1 MVKRNPLSDN
11 EKRLNE
17 LAREYEAQRREGKY
31 VYMEPDDLAD
41 LCMWYDNNHCPDKA
55 DEVMDYA
62 LRTYPDVTM
71 LQIEQAYRYLDKG
84 DLDAAIILANQIEDD
99 YTGDL
104 QLLKVR
110 LMIESEEYEKA
121 EELLNSYP
129 PEDFDPIMVANMFM
143 EAHFSDKA
151 IDWLKKHGQGMEE
164 EEDYMSILMNA
175 YCYSGKYQEA
185 IEMCEK
191 LIDKDPFSA
200 HYWLSL
206 GRCQLALREYN
217 KALDACDFSITN
229 DEDMGEAYLTRC
241 NLFALLG
248 NEQKAKENLKIA
260 IKLHA
265 VAPGDMNEMDLALL
279 LDQEK
284 AEDAIK
290 LMNFYLKHL
299 DLTEEQRINTYF
311 RLGVC
316 YAHMR
321 WDKQAINYFDKV
333 LEHKPNDAEVLTQK
347 AMLYM
352 NQKKYDA
359 ALDQLK
365 TAIENE
371 PERKYLYRTMGIIS
385 LIMKK
390 YDDFRKYS
398 SLSDE
403 PLSENELNEAIMM
416 IEAND
421 EFSINYLLESVRKNL
436 CI

>member
-129 PEDFDPIMVANMFM
+129 PDDFDPIMVANMFM

-206 GRCQLALREYN
+206 GRCQLALGEYN

-260 IKLHA
+260 IKLHV

-299 DLTEEQRINTYF
+299 DLTDEQRINTYF

-321 WDKQAINYFDKV
+321 WDKQAIKYFDNV
-333 LEHKPNDAEVLTQK
+333 LEHRPNDAEVLTQK

-352 NQKKYDA
+352 NQKNYDA

>member
-129 PEDFDPIMVANMFM
+129 PDDFDPIMVANMFM

-206 GRCQLALREYN
+206 GRCQLALGEYN

-316 YAHMR
+316 YAHMQ
-321 WDKQAINYFDKV
+321 WDKQAIKYFDKV

-352 NQKKYDA
+352 NQKNYDA